1 MIADRTEAYELRL
14 IAYARQACARM
25 LEAAFAPWNADADG
39 FEILSDG
46 TLLVHL
52 RGVLHTINTT
62 VRVS

>member
-25 LEAAFAPWNADADG
+25 LEAAFADG